1 MIVRTSSP
9 RTTNNNTETINKK
22 IDDAPATDAVAMKS
36 QVKSIATSER
46 ISATRPI
53 HFFFI
58 NSPTAILLDAIPI
71 DREKKPGSLQDLGL
85 VGKVRTPMVRKINPR
100 LP

>member
-9 RTTNNNTETINKK
+9 RTPNNNTETINET

-36 QVKSIATSER
+36 QVKSIAANER
-46 ISATRPI
+46 ISATRFI

-58 NSPTAILLDAIPI
+58 NNPIAMLLDAIPI
-71 DREKKPGSLQDLGL
+71 AREKKPGSNQDLGL
-85 VGKVRTPMVRKINPR
+85 VGKIRTPIVRKINPR